1 MQIWLLLVMNGHG
14 GGVTVAQDDFQLAAK
29 QAEAAYSPA
38 EWLAI
43 GQRGRSAAI
52 YKELREIDR
61 QAAERLATKIETGR
75 RHVRDDEARVARP
88 EAIVAELGTH
98 QDALSTMGDTR
109 DLAKQHLPQVES

>member
-1 MQIWLLLVMNGHG
+1 MAMG
-14 GGVTVAQDDFQLAAK
+14 GGITVAQDYFQLAAK
-29 QAEAAYSPA
+29 RAEAAYSPA